1 MRISIPNQTLRS
13 IDSEIPPVKEHSI
26 EDIKSSITAVV
37 QESIHNEGRSTR
49 MQSELALSGQLQ
61 RSNLQAQV
69 GVLAVGSS
77 GPQVLELQKDLNK
90 VRIAQGKP
98 PLTADGMFGP
108 KTEAAVKEFQREQ
121 GLKPDGLVGPQTKA
135 ALALENLKL
144 EPDVD
149 PVTLDSLLQEFQG
162 VIKETDAQV
171 QRERAE
177 QLLKKILDE
186 KLLKGSK
193 AIPEFGAQEILT
205 DPDRTD
211 DLDDK

>member
-1 MRISIPNQTLRS
+1 MKISIPSQTLRS

-26 EDIKSSITAVV
+26 EDIKSSINAVV
-37 QESIHNEGRSTR
+37 QESIHNEAHSAR

-61 RSNLQAQV
+61 RSNLQTQV
-69 GVLAVGSS
+69 GVLGVGSS

-90 VRIAQGKP
+90 VREAQGKP

-144 EPDVD
+144 EP
-149 PVTLDSLLQEFQG
+149 
-162 VIKETDAQV
+162 ETDPTTLESLIKDFQDV
-171 QRERAE
+171 INENDTETQRLHAE
-177 QLLKKILDE
+177 QLLKRLLDL
-186 KLLKGSK
+186 KLFNPSK
-193 AIPEFGAQEILT
+193 
-205 DPDRTD
+205 
-211 DLDDK
+211 